1 MAFGKVKDYYFNE
14 INDLGGDFDDF
25 FEDEMEAMY
34 QPVMDKKAAKA
45 AAKDLKEEFIEEDE
59 EPINSD
65 NDDLI

>member
-1 MAFGKVKDYYFNE
+1 MDGRIKEYYFDE
-14 INDLGGDFDDF
+14 INNISDFDDF

-45 AAKDLKEEFIEEDE
+45 AAKDLKEEFVDDE
-59 EPINSD
+59 EPVNSD

>member
-1 MAFGKVKDYYFNE
+1 MAFGKIKEYYFNE

-25 FEDEMEAMY
+25 YEDEMESMY
-34 QPVMDKKAAKA
+34 QPIIEDKKAAKA

-59 EPINSD
+59 PVNSD

>member
-1 MAFGKVKDYYFNE
+1 MDGRIKEYYFDE
-14 INDLGGDFDDF
+14 INNISDFDDF

-34 QPVMDKKAAKA
+34 QPVIDKKAAKA
-45 AAKDLKEEFIEEDE
+45 AAKDLKEEFVDDE